1 MKLFKDLEFKQKP
14 IGGTGAIMQFDNG
27 FTISVQA
34 GSFAYSTPRED
45 MDSPDDFTTFE
56 IAIFGPPSGDF
67 VTKEFMPELDDDVLG
82 WQSREQINTIMIMIQ
97 NHGK

>member
-1 MKLFKDLEFKQKP
+1 MKLFKDLEFKQKA
-14 IGGTGAIMQFDNG
+14 IGGTGAIMKFDNG

-45 MDSPDDFTTFE
+45 MDSPNDFVSFE

-67 VTKEFMPELDDDVLG
+67 VTKEFIPELDDDVLG
-82 WQSREQINTIMIMIQ
+82 WQSREQINIIMIMIQ